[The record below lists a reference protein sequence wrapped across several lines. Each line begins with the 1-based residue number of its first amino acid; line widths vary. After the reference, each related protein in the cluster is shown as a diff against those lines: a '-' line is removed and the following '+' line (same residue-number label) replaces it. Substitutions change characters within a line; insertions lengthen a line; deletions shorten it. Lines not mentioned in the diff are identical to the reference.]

1 MKLSIV
7 IPARNEEGNIGSTLK
22 LLRDHLDGAGVSNFE
37 IVVVDDGSKD
47 RTGPEVVET
56 AAGDERIRCVR
67 NTGRNGYGRAVAY
80 GLTHFTGDAVVVYMA
95 DASDAPEDVVR
106 YYHIL
111 RDEADCAFGSRFMR
125 GSAVYDYPQFKL
137 VINRFANFIIRV
149 MFGLRYND
157 VTNAFKGY
165 RRHVVKNCRPFVS
178 PHFNLT
184 IEIPLK
190 AIVRGYTYK
199 TLPITW
205 RNRTVGESALKLKEQ
220 GSRYLY
226 TLLTVWFEYLL
237 VRHDTYR
244 TDSGEFVPWR
254 AEDEDVDVEA
264 VVVASVEK

>member
-7 IPARNEEGNIGSTLK
+7 IPARNEEGNIGKTLD
-22 LLRDHLDGAGVSNFE
+22 LLSKHLESAGIHNFE
-37 IVVVDDGSKD
+37 ILVVDDGSRD
-47 RTGPEVVET
+47 RTGEIVQAEH
-56 AAGDERIRCVR
+56 ERDARICVIR
-67 NTGRNGYGRAVAY
+67 NTGRNGFGRAVSV
-80 GLTHFTGDAVVVYMA
+80 GLNHFTGDAVIVYMA
-95 DASDAPEDVVR
+95 DASDAPEDVVK
-106 YYHIL
+106 YYTIL

-125 GSAVYDYPQFKL
+125 ASKVYDYPHFKL
-137 VINRFANFIIRV
+137 VINRIANFAIRV
-149 MFGLRYND
+149 MFQLRYND
-157 VTNAFKGY
+157 ITNAFKGY
-165 RRHVVKNCRPFVS
+165 RRHVIEGCRPFVS

-205 RNRTVGESALKLKEQ
+205 RNRDVGESALKLKEQ

-237 VRHDTYR
+237 VSHDTYR

-254 AEDEDVDVEA
+254 AEDAPSEPI
-264 VVVASVEK
+264 ASHEK